1 MNIVKSGNSYQVYGN
16 EIITYDKLP
25 AGTYNVCFQKM
36 MGFFLEQRTDLE
48 IKEEKIYG
56 PYYKKVDKVLNSF
69 AATNR
74 NFGVILSGKKG
85 VGKTLFTRI
94 LAEKALELDYPMLV
108 CSGYSPGIEN
118 FLSSIEQEVIVLFD
132 EFEKTF
138 AEVDGFNPQ
147 ETMLSLFDG
156 IDNGK
161 KLFIITCNEVNKLNN
176 YYLNRPGRFHYHFK
190 MRPPT
195 VNEIEEYLN
204 DKILSQYKNVIPNII
219 AASFYGDITYD
230 CLRAI
235 AAEVNMGYSIED
247 TFEDLNITT
256 NDSNEYEYTIICKN
270 GTIFK
275 GIKNIDFTDGRDIYL
290 DSKKTFLNNENF
302 YFSPYFNPKSCCVNL
317 KEKIMTIDPSKV
329 SWYVDV
335 DYSDLKYSEA
345 KEFIEENY
353 IIDRVELRPCNTSL
367 ENSYYQVIRGA
378 V

>member
-85 VGKTLFTRI
+85 VGKTLFTRV

-108 CSGYSPGIEN
+108 CSGYTPGIEN

-204 DKILSQYKNVIPNII
+204 DKILSQYKNVIPNIV

-256 NDSNEYEYTIICKN
+256 NDRNEYEYTIICKN
-270 GTIFK
+270 GTVFK
-275 GIKNIDFTDGRDIYL
+275 GIKNIDFTDNKDIYL
-290 DSKKTFLNNENF
+290 DSKKTFLNNETF
-302 YFSPYFNPKSCCVNL
+302 YFAPYFNPKSCCVNL
-317 KEKIMTIDPSKV
+317 EEKIMTIDPSKV
-329 SWYVDV
+329 GWYVDV
-335 DYSDLKYSEA
+335 DYSDLKHSEA

-353 IIDRVELRPCNTSL
+353 IIDRVEFRPCNTSL